1 MGSKT
6 RKLLALSPG
15 VNVMAAAAVAHAI
28 RFRGGWIYLKTTFA
42 GTSENIGIGPDAAN
56 YTHRQSLFEILLKP
70 RNRIVFAGDSLTQ
83 GCEWSEFYPGAL
95 NRGIGGDTIAGLLKR
110 VGSIT
115 ELNPRAVFLVA
126 PADNREHPRDG
137 CRNPQRAAPRSYLAA
152 EQFADVGYTQ
162 ERSWP

>member
-1 MGSKT
+1 MMGSKT
-6 RKLLALSPG
+6 RKLLALSLG
-15 VNVMAAAAVAHAI
+15 VNVLAAAAVTHAI

-56 YTHRQSLFEILLKP
+56 YTHRQPLFEILPKA
-70 RNRIVFAGDSLTQ
+70 R
-83 GCEWSEFYPGAL
+83 
-95 NRGIGGDTIAGLLKR
+95 NRGIGGETIAGLLKR
-110 VGSIT
+110 VGTIT